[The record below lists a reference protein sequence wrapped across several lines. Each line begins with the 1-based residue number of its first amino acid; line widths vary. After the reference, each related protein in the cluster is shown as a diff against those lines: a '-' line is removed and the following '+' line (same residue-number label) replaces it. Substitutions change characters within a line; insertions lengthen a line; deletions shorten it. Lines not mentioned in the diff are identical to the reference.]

1 MVDVVFTGGRVV
13 DVRTCTS
20 RIANVAVEHGKI
32 VDISAHELPAKR
44 VVDAAGLVVA
54 PGFIDV
60 HGHLDGHAYAG
71 QLSAMQG
78 ITTTVGG
85 NCGLSPLDLE
95 GWFAGQARTGYV
107 LNQAE
112 LVGHSFSMRRQNTG
126 AACPCTHAC
135 SPKTTFMPCTRCW
148 PRPSAA
154 AGGCC

>member
-60 HGHLDGHAYAG
+60 HGHLDGHATAG
-71 QLSAMQG
+71 FPRWTWRAGSPDRRAQAM
-78 ITTTVGG
+78 
-85 NCGLSPLDLE
+85 
-95 GWFAGQARTGYV
+95 
-107 LNQAE
+107 
-112 LVGHSFSMRRQNTG
+112 
-126 AACPCTHAC
+126 
-135 SPKTTFMPCTRCW
+135 
-148 PRPSAA
+148 
-154 AGGCC
+154 

>member
-71 QLSAMQG
+71 SSPPCRALPPLSAATAG
-78 ITTTVGG
+78 FPRWTWRAG
-85 NCGLSPLDLE
+85 SPDRR
-95 GWFAGQARTGYV
+95 AQA
-107 LNQAE
+107 
-112 LVGHSFSMRRQNTG
+112 M
-126 AACPCTHAC
+126 
-135 SPKTTFMPCTRCW
+135 
-148 PRPSAA
+148 
-154 AGGCC
+154 

>member
-78 ITTTVGG
+78 ITTT
-85 NCGLSPLDLE
+85 S
-95 GWFAGQARTGYV
+95 
-107 LNQAE
+107 
-112 LVGHSFSMRRQNTG
+112 
-126 AACPCTHAC
+126 
-135 SPKTTFMPCTRCW
+135 
-148 PRPSAA
+148 SAA
-154 AGGCC
+154 TAGFPRWTWRAGSPDRRAQAM

>member
-107 LNQAE
+107 INQAE
-112 LVGHSFSMRRQNTG
+112 LVGHSFSMRRAVGIEDVNDIL
-126 AACPCTHAC
+126 ADLEKAL
-135 SPKTTFMPCTRCW
+135 
-148 PRPSAA
+148 
-154 AGGCC
+154 GGV